1 MINNFRITIIVII
14 LNVFSSFNVNS
25 NEVFN
30 FDVTEAEIINDG
42 NIFLGK
48 KGGVATAED
57 GTTIIAD
64 NFRYNKILNTL
75 YANGN
80 VIIND
85 VINDTKIFSDDVT
98 YLKNDEIIFTESRSK
113 ATDGITTIEGNEFNY
128 KRKLNILIANGDV
141 EINDTKKDY
150 IIKAEKITYLKNLEE
165 IYTEGDTEA
174 FIQSK
179 YNFESKD
186 VLLLKNK
193 MELISNNKSII
204 KDDDSTIYKLDKFN
218 YLINEQ
224 ILKGENVITITNYL
238 KPKSDKIFFKNAI
251 FDFTTKKFFSKD
263 TEILLH
269 KTLFDDER
277 FLKDEIT
284 EEDKKKLEKFLGQ
297 NDPRIIG
304 VSSSG
309 NKSETIINKGV
320 FTSCKKSE
328 KCSPWH
334 VKAETITHD
343 KINQN
348 IHYKNAVLNIL
359 DFPVFYFPSFYHP
372 DPSVKRRSGLLQ
384 PRLNRSN
391 IVGTSITQPYFHV
404 ISDNKDYTFKPS
416 IFDNRIYMFQNEYRQ
431 SNENSTFIADFGYT
445 KGYQSSLSNNRN
457 GMSHIFSKANI
468 DLDLPNFEASK
479 LDIFLEKVSMDTY
492 LKIFKNVLIADKSIQ
507 DDLKDD
513 NTLTTGLT
521 LSLDHEDYNF
531 TAGITSYE
539 NLQANNKSDKYQ
551 YVFPYYD
558 FSKNLFSNYRGSLA
572 FSSSGN
578 NNLSETN
585 KLTSIINNNF
595 NFSSRNMYSKQGLVS
610 NYSVHVKNL
619 NSIGKKN
626 SNYKSS
632 PDVEFFN
639 INEFSLSF
647 PLEKSNLKNYD
658 YLTPKISFRINPSD
672 MKNQSGDGSL
682 ITTDN
687 IFGIN
692 RLSLSDSYESGKSLT
707 LGLDYRKEK
716 KEDIDKYL
724 EVKFA
729 TVFRDVP
736 EYKIPKSSSLYNESS
751 NLFGSIENKFSDFLT
766 IDYNFALDNDLETF
780 EYNNIN
786 TILTYDNFKT
796 EFKFQESN
804 GETGDSN
811 YLENKTTINF
821 DENNSLIFK
830 TRRNRKISLTEFY
843 DFIYEYQN
851 DCMTAAI
858 KYKKTYYSDRDAL
871 ANEDLF
877 FTITLFPLTTLDQRI
892 APTLYR
898 DENNEIIWK

>member
-539 NLQANNKSDKYQ
+539 NLQASNKSDKYQ